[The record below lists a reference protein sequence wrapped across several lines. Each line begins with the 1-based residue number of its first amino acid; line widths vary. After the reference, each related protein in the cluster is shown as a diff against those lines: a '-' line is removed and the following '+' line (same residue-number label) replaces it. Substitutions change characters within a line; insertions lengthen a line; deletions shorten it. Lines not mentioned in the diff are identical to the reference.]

1 MKEFL
6 IVRDACK
13 WKETADPTRQKI
25 LEFLR
30 TREMSADELAMI
42 LRKDVS
48 TIYRHIHRLEAAGLV
63 EVARE
68 ERAGAVTRKYYRR
81 VAKLLIGV
89 LPTEKASD
97 NEILSKT
104 LYEGMEKGL
113 QALRGFKFSI
123 PEDKAALDKLTEI
136 AVEWYKQWND
146 SFNARITEEKMV
158 GDLAAY
164 EKALKL
170 LALVETRENPQLR
183 RATELL
189 VSKLTKHRESI

>member
-6 IVRDACK
+6 IVRDARK

-48 TIYRHIHRLEAAGLV
+48 TIYRHIHRLEAAGFA

-68 ERAGAVTRKYYRR
+68 ERAGAVTKKYYRR
-81 VAKLLIGV
+81 AAKLLIGV
-89 LPTEKASD
+89 FPTEKASD
-97 NEILSKT
+97 IEILSKT
-104 LYEGMEKGL
+104 LYEHMEKGL
-113 QALRGFKFSI
+113 IALRGFRYSI
-123 PEDKAALDKLTEI
+123 PQDQATLDKLTEI

-158 GDLAAY
+158 GDIAAY
-164 EKALKL
+164 EKALIL
-170 LALVETRENPQLR
+170 LTLVETRESPQLR

-189 VSKLTKHRESI
+189 VSELTKRRESV

>member
-48 TIYRHIHRLEAAGLV
+48 TIYRHIHRLEAAGFV

-68 ERAGAVTRKYYRR
+68 ERAGAVSRKYYRR

-89 LPTEKASD
+89 LPAEEASD
-97 NEILSKT
+97 IEVLSRT
-104 LYEGMEKGL
+104 LFEEMKKGL
-113 QALRGFKFSI
+113 LALRGFRYSI
-123 PEDKAALDKLTEI
+123 PEDKAALGKLTEI
-136 AVEWYKQWND
+136 AVKWYKQLND
-146 SFNARITEEKMV
+146 SFNARIAEEKII
-158 GDLAAY
+158 GDIAAY

-170 LALVETRENPQLR
+170 LTLVETREDPQLR
-183 RATELL
+183 RGTEVL
-189 VSKLTKHRESI
+189 VSQLKKHRENV